1 VTQQLSIG
9 DLVTNE
15 AIRPAVKRQAKKREK
30 ESPEDVFDFQ
40 CRAYK
45 LPAATRQVSFAKQA
59 MGRQWRA
66 DFCFEQYKLLVEI
79 DGLVP
84 YHVGK
89 GRHQTIGGQ
98 EGDMQKG
105 NAAVLL
111 GYSVLHFSQGMVKK
125 GEAIDITMRTLTAR
139 GWKP

>member
-1 VTQQLSIG
+1 MSQQLSIG
-9 DLVTNE
+9 DLITNE
-15 AIRPAVKRQAKKREK
+15 AIRPAVAKRAKKAAK
-30 ESPEDVFDFQ
+30 ESPEDLFDFQ

-45 LPAATRQVSFAKQA
+45 LPTYTRQPMFAKAQ

-66 DFCFEQYKLLVEI
+66 DFCFEAFKLLVEI

-89 GRHQTIGGQ
+89 GRHQTMDGQ
-98 EGDMQKG
+98 QEDMRKG
-105 NAAVLL
+105 NAAVQL

-125 GEAIDITMRTLTAR
+125 GEAIAVTMKVLNDR